1 MISVG
6 FGVGGGGFA
15 CDGGAL
21 GEGLAVT
28 IDGVDS
34 LGDVLDE
41 RAVQTSGA
49 DGDGADDVLDN
60 VAWHSLTSD
69 HAPFAER
76 VGRAARF
83 QPDVAFFGALEDPD
97 DERAW
102 ADAGRLVGPGGR
114 LGTAGATEAPA
125 GWKNVFSLQGVQMV
139 ATSLLGDVDAEAVRL
154 GPADVPEMLDLIA
167 RTEPGPF
174 AQRTIELGTYLGIRH
189 EGALIAMA
197 GERLSVPG
205 WTEVSAVCTD
215 PAYRGRGLA
224 ARLVRAVAANIEAR
238 GRTPMLHAAGANV
251 NAIRLYE
258 KLGFTVRRSILF
270 AAYEMDS

>member
-1 MISVG
+1 MLKAGG
-6 FGVGGGGFA
+6 FG
-15 CDGGAL
+15 CDGRVA

-28 IDGVDS
+28 IEGVDA

-41 RAVQTSGA
+41 RAVKTSGA

-69 HAPFAER
+69 HAAFAER

-83 QPDVAFFGALEDPD
+83 QPDVALFGALEDPD

-102 ADAGRLVGPGGR
+102 ADVSRLVGPGRR
-114 LGTAGATEAPA
+114 LVTAGVTEAGA
-125 GWKNVFSLQGVQMV
+125 GWKIAFSLPGVQMV
-139 ATSLLGDVDAEAVRL
+139 ATSLLGEVDAEAVRL
-154 GPADVPEMLDLIA
+154 GPGDVPEMLDLIA

-197 GERLSVPG
+197 GSG
-205 WTEVSAVCTD
+205 
-215 PAYRGRGLA
+215 
-224 ARLVRAVAANIEAR
+224 
-238 GRTPMLHAAGANV
+238 
-251 NAIRLYE
+251 
-258 KLGFTVRRSILF
+258 
-270 AAYEMDS
+270 